1 MANNSVNV
9 SRLMARLL
17 RMVTGVL
24 LLPVC
29 VAVTMTLL
37 GTLRSIAD
45 NSTLLSPQ
53 TLWLCAGFFLWL
65 AVWFLLPQPIQAYVM
80 AHELT
85 HALWG
90 LMFGAK
96 VRDLNVSS
104 RGGSV
109 RVSRSNLLITLAPYF
124 FPFYTV
130 VVLLLMAV
138 LGLFVKP
145 LPCPM
150 LWLFLIGL
158 TWGFHVCFTVQSL
171 MVRQPDIQE
180 HGRIFSW
187 ALIYIFNLAGVGLWV
202 VCATEAKAGDFM
214 RALVS
219 DIAACYAF
227 VLHFI
232 ARLLK

>member
-1 MANNSVNV
+1 MKH
-9 SRLMARLL
+9 LIPRLL
-17 RMVTGVL
+17 RLVTGLL
-24 LLPVC
+24 LLPAC
-29 VAVTMTLL
+29 AAVTMTLL
-37 GTLRSIAD
+37 ETLRCVGD
-45 NSTLLSPQ
+45 NSVLMSPQ
-53 TLWLCAGFFLWL
+53 TLWLCGGFFLWL

-90 LMFGAK
+90 LLFGAR
-96 VRDLNVSS
+96 VRDFNVSA

-130 VVLLLMAV
+130 AVILLRVL
-138 LGLFVKP
+138 LGLFIMPVPYP
-145 LPCPM
+145 L
-150 LWLFLIGL
+150 LWLFLVGL

-171 MVRQPDIQE
+171 MIRQPDIQE

-187 ALIYIFNLAGVGLWV
+187 VLIYLFNLVGVGLWV
-202 VCATEAKAGDFM
+202 VCTTKAVAGDFVI
-214 RALVS
+214 AL
-219 DIAACYAF
+219 AANTAASYAF
-227 VLHFI
+227 ILTFI